1 LQCVEDHTNVWFH
14 MYGSNLNL
22 DADGNVESVT
32 DGASALQGYLVLAEM
47 QGHGRP
53 NVIIG

>member
-1 LQCVEDHTNVWFH
+1 
-14 MYGSNLNL
+14 MYGANLNL

-32 DGASALQGYLVLAEM
+32 DGRTALMGYLVLAEM

-53 NVIIG
+53 AVITD